1 MSFNPVYI
9 VYALIVI
16 VTAVALWKG
25 AIAERI
31 GAAAN
36 AIAAAGVFAIHS
48 IWGSDAAALP
58 LLIADAALATGFLAL
73 AVHYASFWLGG
84 AMLFQA
90 AQFSLHSYYM
100 VAEKAHDLFYF
111 RVNNIDTVG
120 VLAFLLFGAIQSW
133 RRRTAQQKQEAAR
146 AAALAA
152 IEPNSGVNGASPA

>member
-1 MSFNPVYI
+1 MLNPVHI
-9 VYALIVI
+9 VYALIVV
-16 VTAVALWKG
+16 VTVVALWKG
-25 AIAERI
+25 AMAERI

-36 AIAAAGVFAIHS
+36 AGAAAGVFIIHT
-48 IWGSDAAALP
+48 IWGPEAATMP
-58 LLIADAALATGFLAL
+58 LLVADAALAMGFLAL

-90 AQFSLHSYYM
+90 AQFSLHAYYM

-133 RRRTAQQKQEAAR
+133 RRRVAQRRQEAER
-146 AAALAA
+146 AEALAA
-152 IEPNSGVNGASPA
+152 IEAHSGANGASPA